1 MNWDLYINFLAAMI
15 AIVNPMGIWPV
26 WSGLTNDATSEVR
39 KRIAFLVTGTS
50 YIILIIFLV
59 TGKYLLQFFS
69 IDLEVFKI
77 AGGILLLFTGL
88 SMVQGEASQLEDRKE
103 EGDTNFSIAKQRFRK
118 ILVPIGI
125 PMLAGPGS
133 ITTVVLYGSIS
144 GSITDFV
151 SMSVVVF
158 IAFALLLIVFLSS
171 SFLEKKVDE
180 IIFTVFTR
188 VFGIIVAA
196 IAIQFMVE
204 GLGDV
209 FPNWM
214 EGVSALEKDDAGHKP

>member
-15 AIVNPMGIWPV
+15 AIVNPLGIWPI
-26 WSGLTNDATSEVR
+26 WSELTNDASAKVR
-39 KRIAFLVTGTS
+39 RKIAYLVVGTAFL
-50 YIILIIFLV
+50 ILIIFLV
-59 TGKYLLQFFS
+59 GGKYLLQFFS
-69 IDLEVFKI
+69 IELDVFKI

-88 SMVQGEASQLEDRKE
+88 SMVKGEASQLEDRKE
-103 EGDTNFSIAKQRFRK
+103 EGDSYYSIAKQRFRK

-133 ITTVVLYGSIS
+133 ITTVILYGSTAGSLTDYVFLSIVVMIS
-144 GSITDFV
+144 
-151 SMSVVVF
+151 F
-158 IAFALLLIVFLSS
+158 IILLVVFLSS
-171 SFLEKKVDE
+171 SFMEKNVDD
-180 IIFTVFTR
+180 IIFSVFTR

-204 GLGDV
+204 GLGEV

-214 EGVSALEKDDAGHKP
+214 EGSSALETKDKQN